1 MNYKR
6 KYMTILVPT
15 DFSKLSK
22 VAVLYAWQ
30 IAKKLKADIILLAV
44 INAASSSRAL
54 PKWKR
59 LEEEMV
65 VMAKNDAEQLISE
78 IKKEIKGKIEI
89 SYRYIL
95 GFPVE
100 DMIETFV
107 TDNGVDMIVMG
118 TKGATGL
125 KKVVMGS
132 NAAAV
137 IDNSSVPVIAIPEN
151 AEFKTI
157 SKIAYASDLF
167 NLHEEIKTVALFA
180 RLFDAT
186 VQVLH
191 ILPADSAKKVDKTME
206 TDLIKISKYQKIAY
220 HVLRNDSIVDAL
232 NTYIIDEQVDMLAM
246 FTHKLDFYE
255 KLFGKSVTRQLTF
268 HAQVPLITFNKTT
281 LL

>member
-1 MNYKR
+1 
-6 KYMTILVPT
+6 MTILVPT

-22 VAVLYAWQ
+22 VAVLYAVQ
-30 IAKKLKADIILLAV
+30 IAKKLKADIILLSV

-65 VMAKNDAEQLISE
+65 IMAKDDAEQLISE

-167 NLHEEIKTVALFA
+167 NLHEEIKTVTLFA

>member
-1 MNYKR
+1 
-6 KYMTILVPT
+6 MTILVPT

-22 VAVLYAWQ
+22 VAVLYAVQ

-65 VMAKNDAEQLISE
+65 IMAKDDAEQLISE
-78 IKKEIKGKIEI
+78 IKKGIKGKIEI

-118 TKGATGL
+118 TKGASGL

-151 AEFKTI
+151 AEYKTI

-167 NLHEEIKTVALFA
+167 NLHEEIKTVTLFA

-255 KLFGKSVTRQLTF
+255 KLFGKSVTRQLAF

>member
-1 MNYKR
+1 
-6 KYMTILVPT
+6 MTILVPT

-22 VAVLYAWQ
+22 VAVLYAVQ

-44 INAASSSRAL
+44 INAESSSRAL

-65 VMAKNDAEQLISE
+65 IMAKDDAEQMISE
-78 IKKEIKGKIEI
+78 IKKGIKGKIEI

-167 NLHEEIKTVALFA
+167 NLHEEIKTVTLFA

-191 ILPADSAKKVDKTME
+191 ILPADSAKKIDKTME

-232 NTYIIDEQVDMLAM
+232 NTYIIDEPVDMLAM

-268 HAQVPLITFNKTT
+268 RAQVPLITFNKTT

>member
-1 MNYKR
+1 
-6 KYMTILVPT
+6 MTILVPT

-22 VAVLYAWQ
+22 VAVLYAVQ

-65 VMAKNDAEQLISE
+65 IMAKDDAEQLISE
-78 IKKEIKGKIEI
+78 IKKGIKGKIEI

-118 TKGATGL
+118 TKGASGL

-151 AEFKTI
+151 AEYKTI

-167 NLHEEIKTVALFA
+167 NLHEEIKMVALFA